1 MRAFLGYTGARLL
14 LFVACWGVLWFVGAK
29 SWLGVFLALVISG
42 LLSYVLLDKLRA
54 HLASSMTGGWRDL
67 KQRFAAGAAAEDDEQ
82 PAEQQSAEQQS
93 AEQSTEPAPQAS
105 KQSSG
110 TS

>member
-14 LFVACWGVLWFVGAK
+14 LFVACWGGLWLVGAK

-42 LLSYVLLDKLRA
+42 LLSYVLLDKLRTR
-54 HLASSMTGGWRDL
+54 LASSMTGGWRDL
-67 KQRFAAGAAAEDDEQ
+67 KRRFAAGAAAEDDEQ
-82 PAEQQSAEQQS
+82 PAERSA
-93 AEQSTEPAPQAS
+93 EPAPQAS